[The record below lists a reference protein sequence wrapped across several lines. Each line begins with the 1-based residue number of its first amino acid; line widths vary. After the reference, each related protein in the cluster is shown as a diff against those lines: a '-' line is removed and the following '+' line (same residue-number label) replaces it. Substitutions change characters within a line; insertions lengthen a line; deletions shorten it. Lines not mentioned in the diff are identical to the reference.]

1 VFWQYVI
8 LITDR
13 IDEPDRLDLTE
24 IIPERLWI
32 GAAPSKNDLVEL
44 KRQHGTELV
53 IMDLLASADEKSL
66 CRELGIMYDERTPKL
81 EETRQAIPLSRLKV
95 VSGVIGDNVD
105 SGKKVILHCLRG
117 TGRSPTCAAAYLI
130 QSGMSVAEAKSTV
143 AGKRQVWSGVAA
155 GYAGL
160 LEEFGKI
167 IEMTRST
174 F

>member
-1 VFWQYVI
+1 M

-13 IDEPDRLDLTE
+13 IDELDRLDLSE
-24 IIPERLWI
+24 IIPQRLWV
-32 GAAPSKNDLVEL
+32 GAAPSKSDLIEL
-44 KRQHGTELV
+44 KRQYGTELV
-53 IMDLLASADEKSL
+53 IMDLVGIADEKAW
-66 CRELGIMYDERTPKL
+66 CQELGITYDERTPKL
-81 EETRQAIPLSRLKV
+81 EENREAIPLSRLKV
-95 VSGVIGDNVD
+95 ASGVIGDNVD

-130 QSGMSVAEAKSTV
+130 QSGMSVAGAKSTI
-143 AGKRQVWSGVAA
+143 AGKRHVWSGVAA
-155 GYAGL
+155 GYAST